1 MELLD
6 QDVQSRKKINFKKE
20 LFRFLKFWPWV
31 LASMLLFYM
40 AAYLYLKYTQPQYQS
55 RTTLLFQQSPNST
68 KGALGDLK
76 NLGMGVS
83 GDDEL
88 QGEAAV
94 IVSKPI
100 LQKVVKNLNLDV
112 SFFAKGKI
120 REIELYDLAPYKG
133 RILSV
138 NKDFGGASYYIE
150 PLDAQSYRLTEGPLG
165 KQSTF
170 RYGEIATLPWG
181 QVQISRNK
189 EGYAPYKNFVVFR
202 NPANVVK
209 QLEASVTTNLPGGL
223 LMDLSLTGAVPKKS
237 EDILNEIS
245 QQYKIDGVSDKNAE
259 AENTQNFINERLE
272 LISKDLGAI
281 ENNKENFKRANQ
293 LTDLDTQA
301 ELAVTRLSGNVE
313 NIYNESAQLEIVNAL
328 YNKAV
333 SGKEQLFPTGLG
345 LNATTEGLLGQYNE
359 LLLAK
364 KRTQKQATDINPAIK
379 AFDKQLGDLLFSIRN
394 NLQETRAQLQSK
406 IGQTRQEIG
415 QDRGSINK
423 YPTQEKMFR
432 NIERQ
437 QTLKES
443 IYLYLLQ
450 KREENAITLAVT
462 TPKAKVVNP
471 AYTTGVVSPNY
482 SQIRTFAL
490 LAGLVIPL
498 AILFVIRLLDTKIRT
513 KEDVENM
520 APNIPVIAEIPYHED
535 GQPLVGQGDFSLFAE
550 SFRILVS
557 NIKFI
562 IRSQEIRKGAVILI
576 TSSVKGE
583 GKTTVSAN
591 TALSLAG
598 SGRVLLI
605 GADIRNPQLQRFIT
619 PQAKG
624 LTDYLISDRQ
634 PVKDFIVASGLH
646 PQLDVLFS
654 GVQAPNPNDL
664 LDMPKFDEMIKSLKA
679 DYDYIVMDSAPVML
693 VSDSMHLVDISDLV
707 IYTLKSGFSDNEM
720 LQFAQQ
726 FRRDNQIGHMV
737 FALNHVKPEYS
748 RYGYQYGYG
757 YYNRPYRQSL
767 LRKLFHRRNSI

>member
-181 QVQISRNK
+181 QVQISRNT

-202 NPANVVK
+202 NPTNVVK
-209 QLEASVTTNLPGGL
+209 QLETSVSTNLPGGL

-394 NLQETRAQLQSK
+394 NLQEARAQLQKK
-406 IGQTRQEIG
+406 IGQTHQEIG
-415 QDRGSINK
+415 QDKSAINK
-423 YPTQEKMFR
+423 YPTQEKVFR

-437 QTLKES
+437 RNLKES

-462 TPKAKVVNP
+462 TPKTKVVNP

-482 SQIRTFAL
+482 NQIKMIAV

-498 AILFVIRLLDTKIRT
+498 ALLFLIRFLDTKIRT
-513 KEDVENM
+513 KDDVEAA
-520 APNIPVIAEIPYHED
+520 APTIPVIAEIPHHED
-535 GQPLVGQGDFSLFAE
+535 EKPIIGSNDFSLFAE

-562 IRSQEIRKGAVILI
+562 IRSQEIQRGAVLLV

-598 SGRVLLI
+598 SGKVLLI
-605 GADIRNPQLQRFIT
+605 GADIRNPQLQRFFEKKK
-619 PQAKG
+619 QG
-624 LTDYLISDRQ
+624 LTDYLISNNQ
-634 PVKDFIVASGLH
+634 PVQAFISPSGLH
-646 PQLDVLFS
+646 DHLDVLFS
-654 GVQAPNPNDL
+654 GAKAPNPNDL
-664 LDMPKFDEMIKSLKA
+664 LDMKKFDHMIDELRQ

-693 VSDSMHLVDISDLV
+693 VSDSMHLIDISDLV
-707 IYTLKSGFSDNEM
+707 IYTVKSGFSDTEM
-720 LQFAQQ
+720 LGFAQN
-726 FRRDNQIGHMV
+726 FKRDNQIGHMV
-737 FALNHVKPEYS
+737 FALNNVKPEYS

-757 YYNRPYRQSL
+757 YYSYLKPQSQL
-767 LRKLFHRRNSI
+767 KTLFKKKNK